1 MTNSIINTNNKRISE
16 TDNFLGKIQSVSIS
30 AADIVLKTIFVIK
43 VNWKNANNKNATT
56 QFVKKCEEA

>member
-16 TDNFLGKIQSVSIS
+16 TDDFLGKIQSVSIS

-43 VNWKNANNKNATT
+43 VNWKNANNKNGTT

>member
-1 MTNSIINTNNKRISE
+1 MTNSIINTNDKRISE
-16 TDNFLGKIQSVSIS
+16 IDDFLGKIQSAFIS

-43 VNWKNANNKNATT
+43 INWKNASNENGTT